1 MAFKTIFLNFFVVCL
16 VLFGLMGCNG
26 EKSKKNKEDNKTLEN
41 NATSLLKSKQQE
53 EDSLESPL
61 QQQLKKNLKSHL
73 DELSKELQEKN
84 LNNLQM
90 EQKIGLQKH
99 LEHFESYHGRK
110 DIPKKDSAQRNLNEK
125 IQEAY
130 EIQQK
135 RIEALRQK
143 NDEMSK

>member
-1 MAFKTIFLNFFVVCL
+1 M
-16 VLFGLMGCNG
+16 
-26 EKSKKNKEDNKTLEN
+26 
-41 NATSLLKSKQQE
+41 KSKQQE

-90 EQKIGLQKH
+90 EQNTGLQKH